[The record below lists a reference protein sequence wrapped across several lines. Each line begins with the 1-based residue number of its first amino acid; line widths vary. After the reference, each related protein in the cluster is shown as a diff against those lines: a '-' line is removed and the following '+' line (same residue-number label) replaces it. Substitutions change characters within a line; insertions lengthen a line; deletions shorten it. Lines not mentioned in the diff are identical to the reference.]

1 MLLLL
6 LLHMLLIIIAIIVI
20 ISILMMTTVATVA
33 DALERNIHST
43 NKDERKCSG
52 ALKAEA
58 SFGRVWPL

>member
-1 MLLLL
+1 MLLT
-6 LLHMLLIIIAIIVI
+6 MITIIVI
-20 ISILMMTTVATVA
+20 VSILMMTTVATVT
-33 DALERNIHST
+33 DAVGRNGHIT